1 MNGLHFLLKGRPVA
15 PNVQFKSFGASSLT
29 KDRCFGDKNGQVC
42 HHFFRHQHTNNHA
55 FKTDDSCLVKCI
67 DGDIKMSIFGFYHS
81 DFFRRRVEGEKYFQ
95 KTGFCVGTCV
105 GGHLLWKIAYFSSIC
120 CDNKANYYRCTD

>member
-1 MNGLHFLLKGRPVA
+1 MYIECTIRPLSCDD
-15 PNVQFKSFGASSLT
+15 F
-29 KDRCFGDKNGQVC
+29 DDKNDRIC
-42 HHFFRHQHTNNHA
+42 HQHGKNNDT

-95 KTGFCVGTCV
+95 KTRFCVDTCV
-105 GGHLLWKIAYFSSIC
+105 GGHLLWKIAYLSSIC
-120 CDNKANYYRCTD
+120 CDNKANYYRCNVSKVS